1 MRRTATPKSSGR
13 IAATILAMACV
24 LPLTSL
30 AEDTAM
36 KEEAPGLL
44 KLAKVSPEVAT
55 ATAQGQVPGGQ
66 IEAAEIEKEDGK
78 LIYSFEMKIAG
89 KSGVEEVN
97 VDALTGR
104 VVGVEH
110 EGPKKE
116 AKEAAADLPK
126 PAVQP

>member
-1 MRRTATPKSSGR
+1 
-13 IAATILAMACV
+13 
-24 LPLTSL
+24 
-30 AEDTAM
+30 M

-44 KLAKVSPEVAT
+44 KLAKVSPEAAT
-55 ATAQGQVPGGQ
+55 ATAQAKVPGGK

-97 VDALTGR
+97 VDALTGS

-116 AKEAAADLPK
+116 AKEAAAETR
-126 PAVQP
+126 